1 MENDFGK
8 DELIKLLLILTRH
21 HFLFTRNLFSGN
33 KKNKKFNKNE
43 RLFLFHL
50 FDSFHNVYEWILQLQ
65 NKIGNEDSFVNNEFL
80 RKLVFNN
87 LIFAKDLIT
96 NKEIR
101 KCFGIKDTKEIVY
114 LINIQYYPLIVDIEN
129 ILNLMSKMYYDL
141 K

>member
-8 DELIKLLLILTRH
+8 DELIKLLLILTQH
-21 HFLFTRNLFSGN
+21 HFLFTRNLFSG
-33 KKNKKFNKNE
+33 KKNMIFNKNE

-114 LINIQYYPLIVDIEN
+114 LINIQYYPLKVDIEN